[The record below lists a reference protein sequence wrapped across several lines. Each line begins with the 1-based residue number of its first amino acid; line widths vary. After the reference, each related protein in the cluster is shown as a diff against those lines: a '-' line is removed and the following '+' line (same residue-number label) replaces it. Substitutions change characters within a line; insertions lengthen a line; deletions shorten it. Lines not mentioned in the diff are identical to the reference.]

1 MSYFNSGGFGGRM
14 GTMGP
19 GDGMAPGGFGQG
31 SSFNDYYSM
40 FANAP
45 IGQGQGSM
53 QKGLQSGNIRDLG
66 NGMYGTGHTG
76 GNSSWGAFGGS
87 RSSPMNI
94 RSQGQ
99 LENAF
104 GMNAGRMQ
112 FGSAL
117 MADYENTVAAG
128 RAHGTRVNDSLNRMN
143 EAYTGG
149 AANIRQSGQD
159 AYADLTGR
167 GDQFMSQGQEFVNQQ
182 TDFNKN
188 VLAQSDNLMKEAI
201 DNQTNQV
208 ASDASA
214 MKFGMARSRGQQRNQ
229 LQSAANMGDPSAQV
243 ALQNI
248 DFETAQQTQAAMSQI
263 SSQFNQARSAMEMAR
278 AQNYGQVGMQAGSN
292 INAAGGIGA
301 SFASMAKGM
310 YEQGVAIRQGAEV
323 VANQFYAQGQTA
335 LADRII
341 ANPGSPVSMASV
353 LSAMFA
359 FDMTPGSETLTGMP
373 GQFLGSEFA

>member
-1 MSYFNSGGFGGRM
+1 MYGQI
-14 GTMGP
+14 GTTGP
-19 GDGMAPGGFGQG
+19 GNGMAPGGFGQG

-45 IGQGQGSM
+45 IGQGQGSIS
-53 QKGLQSGNIRDLG
+53 KGLQSGNLRDLG
-66 NGMYGTGHTG
+66 GGMFDSSPGAGLG
-76 GNSSWGAFGGS
+76 GNSQWGAFG
-87 RSSPMNI
+87 RSPMQV
-94 RSQGQ
+94 RSQDQ

-104 GMNAGRMQ
+104 SMNNGRMQ

-117 MADYENTVAAG
+117 MGDYENTVAAG
-128 RAHGTRVNDSLNRMN
+128 QAHGTRVNDSLNRMN

-167 GDQFMSQGQEFVNQQ
+167 GDQFMAQGQEFVAQQ
-182 TDFNKN
+182 TDFNKG

-201 DNQTNQV
+201 DNHENQV

-229 LQSAANMGDPSAQV
+229 LQSAANMGDPSAQA

-263 SSQFNQARSAMEMAR
+263 SSQFNQARSTMEMSR

-292 INAAGGIGA
+292 INAAGGVGA

-341 ANPGSPVSMASV
+341 ANPGSPISMASV